1 MKLRPFNGRSEIRLS
16 VSIVPRDEV
25 SVCSKGAV
33 AVTSTD
39 SVVEPTCRVRFTR
52 TTWLTPTPTF
62 GSTAFLKPCFST
74 VTKYAPRSEEH
85 TSELQSPVHLVCRL
99 LLEKKKRIDTLQ
111 PFDITRAFD

>member
-74 VTKYAPRSEEH
+74 VTEYAPMRN
-85 TSELQSPVHLVCRL
+85 TLAAYAPELSVEIGRASCRERVEIEVVLV
-99 LLEKKKRIDTLQ
+99 
-111 PFDITRAFD
+111 